1 MTKFF
6 FLFDKHKNNIVVF
19 LTLGKSKNC
28 SFTVSGK
35 SKKYCHFADFGQ
47 V

>member
-6 FLFDKHKNNIVVF
+6 FLFDKYKNNIVVF

-28 SFTVSGK
+28 SFT
-35 SKKYCHFADFGQ
+35 DFGQ
-47 V
+47 VKKILSFC